1 MPTRE
6 RHIDRGSRIGQRLL
20 AVVAE
25 ELREARLAAGLSQS
39 VVGAASGLST
49 TQVSRIE
56 RAKLASASIDQA
68 CRLASVLGMNMS
80 VKFYPAGQPL
90 RDQAHLELIERFRV
104 RLGPPL
110 VLRTE
115 VPVSIAGDARAWD
128 MVVGGGPKLF
138 GGEVETR
145 LRDWQALGRR
155 ITLKM
160 RDSGIDQV
168 ILLISASRSNRE
180 ALRVA
185 EASMAAMFPIPA
197 RVALKALGE
206 GRDPGGSVIIML

>member
-1 MPTRE
+1 
-6 RHIDRGSRIGQRLL
+6 
-20 AVVAE
+20 
-25 ELREARLAAGLSQS
+25 

-49 TQVSRIE
+49 TQISRIE

-68 CRLASVLGMNMS
+68 CRLASVLRLNMS

-90 RDQAHLELIERFRV
+90 RDQAHLELIERFRA

-128 MVVGGGPKLF
+128 MVVGGGPRPF

-168 ILLISASRSNRE
+168 ILLVSASRSNRE

>member
-1 MPTRE
+1 
-6 RHIDRGSRIGQRLL
+6 
-20 AVVAE
+20 
-25 ELREARLAAGLSQS
+25 
-39 VVGAASGLST
+39 
-49 TQVSRIE
+49 
-56 RAKLASASIDQA
+56 
-68 CRLASVLGMNMS
+68 
-80 VKFYPAGQPL
+80 
-90 RDQAHLELIERFRV
+90 
-104 RLGPPL
+104 
-110 VLRTE
+110 
-115 VPVSIAGDARAWD
+115 

-168 ILLISASRSNRE
+168 ILLVSASRSNRE